1 LNIHSPFFFRH
12 IETIA
17 SEVLDQVPL
26 DSAVVAHHVDDM
38 LKFRQYAV
46 ELSDAFRWVI
56 RTGQIETFLIVQ
68 VLAKLTHFNSAEFLQ
83 NTYDFADLDSCPSTV
98 TLLISEIANGTQHL
112 PYRQRQGLVP
122 VGFSNDIQFL
132 RS

>member
-83 NTYDFADLDSCPSTV
+83 NTYDFADSRLMPQHGHPAHLRDRQWNSTPSLPPTSRPCPSW
-98 TLLISEIANGTQHL
+98 I
-112 PYRQRQGLVP
+112 
-122 VGFSNDIQFL
+122 
-132 RS
+132 